1 MILQPFSLATV
12 RTALGD
18 GWQLAAATRRTS
30 VAYALIFT
38 VGGALIGGGLL
49 ASGLTP
55 LLIAAAGAFMLLGPV
70 FLAGFYG
77 IAAAHEAG
85 AAGGAAAVLGGFRRA
100 APALWVLALV
110 CALLFMIFITDA
122 AILYSYMIGG
132 APVWLAELPADPR
145 AVGRFLLWGGVSG
158 LFIAFLLFAVSA
170 FAVPLLCER
179 RAGLV
184 GAIVT
189 SVRLVFANF
198 WPAMLWALLLAATI
212 ISSCLLLPLL
222 PLTLPWLAY
231 AGRALYRQALP
242 AD

>member
-1 MILQPFSLATV
+1 MPSQPFSVATV
-12 RTALGD
+12 RAALGD
-18 GWQLAAATRRTS
+18 GWQLAAATRRIS

-38 VGGALIGGGLL
+38 VGGALIVGGLL

-55 LLIAAAGAFMLLGPV
+55 FVIAAAGAFLLLGPV

-85 AAGGAAAVLGGFRRA
+85 ARPGAAAVRAGFRQA
-100 APALWVLALV
+100 APALWILALV
-110 CALLFMIFITDA
+110 CALLFMIFMTDA

-132 APVWLAELPADPR
+132 TPVWLAELPAEPR

-158 LFIAFLLFAVSA
+158 LFIACLLFAVSA

-198 WPAMLWALLLAATI
+198 GPAMLWALLLATI
-212 ISSCLLLPLL
+212 IIGSCLLLPLL
-222 PLTLPWLAY
+222 PMSLPWLAY
-231 AGRALYRQALP
+231 AGRALYRRVLP